1 MSDRP
6 DRPPVWVRGGT
17 PYFYHPR
24 RSSMPSEA
32 ANEELRRASTSSSIP
47 AISGIAPERSA
58 SFSSTS
64 SATAQAAQSP
74 GVASNLFPFATKERS
89 ASVSSESE
97 SSPGQQ
103 GASKRTNS
111 HSDQPYAGLMTQKR
125 LSGDPLYVNRRQSWR
140 EQAVGSGPEDRR
152 FLGRWW
158 DNFVKGEKAV
168 PKNK

>member
-24 RSSMPSEA
+24 RQSMPTEA

-74 GVASNLFPFATKERS
+74 GVASTLFPFAAKERS
-89 ASVSSESE
+89 GSTSSESA
-97 SSPGQQ
+97 PGSEQ
-103 GASKRTNS
+103 GASRRTNP
-111 HSDQPYAGLMTQKR
+111 HSDRSYAGLMTQKR
-125 LSGDPLYVNRRQSWR
+125 LSGDPLFANRRESWR
-140 EQAVGSGPEDRR
+140 EQTVGSGPEDRR

-158 DNFVKGEKAV
+158 DSFVKGEKQA